1 MMSATATGGMDAAA
15 MDRSEAGALAAR
27 EPTTKEIRLV
37 VGASS
42 AGTIF
47 EWYDFFIYGTLA
59 YILKDA
65 FYDVD
70 DPTLGLLLVWS
81 TFAVGFAFRPIGA
94 ILFGFLGDRLGR
106 KYTFLVTVTLMGI
119 ATAGVGFIPTV
130 DTIGV
135 AAPIIVIGLRVIQGL
150 ALGGEYGGAAI
161 YVAEHAPPEKRGY
174 YTSFIQASVAGGFVL
189 SIIVVLAC
197 RFLIPEDDFQ
207 SWGWRVPFLL
217 SILLLVISLWMRLKL
232 SESPVFQAMK
242 AAGETSGNPFIESF
256 TYPGNKKRIFVALFG
271 VTGVLTTIWYT
282 AFFSGMSFLRGP
294 MHVDDLTVE
303 WILLI
308 SGAISMSFYVLV
320 GKWSDRV
327 GRRKPIIIGAL
338 ATLALLFP
346 AFWGLGSLANPALA
360 TAAERAP
367 IAISGPE
374 CVTDPFAELFD
385 REQTDCGKVL
395 ETLTASGVPYTLTP
409 ASELSLTAAGV
420 PIALQP
426 EWFASGTD
434 RAAGIQ
440 AALAPYGFDFQKQQ
454 PDFINLVGIV
464 AILLGLGLLSALTY
478 GSVAALLSEMFPPRI
493 RYSSM
498 SIPYHIGAGYLGG
511 FLPLIA
517 GVIVAST
524 GNIYSGLWYTWGVV
538 AFGVLVA
545 WWGLPSGPPTDFSDD
560 ASRSPVATDAG

>member
-1 MMSATATGGMDAAA
+1 MRDAAA
-15 MDRSEAGALAAR
+15 SKGR
-27 EPTTKEIRLV
+27 EPSENEIKLV
-37 VGASS
+37 IGASS

-70 DPTLGLLLVWS
+70 NETLGLLLVWS

-94 ILFGFLGDRLGR
+94 VLFGFLGDKLGR

-119 ATAGVGFIPTV
+119 ATAGVGLIPTV
-130 DTIGV
+130 ATIGI
-135 AAPIIVIGLRVIQGL
+135 AAPIIVILLRVIQGL

-161 YVAEHAPPEKRGY
+161 YVAEHAPPEKRGF

-189 SIIVVLAC
+189 SIAVVLAC
-197 RFLIPEDDFQ
+197 RFLIPEDDFVA
-207 SWGWRVPFLL
+207 WGWRVPFLL
-217 SILLLVISLWMRLKL
+217 SIILLGISLWMRLKL

-242 AAGETSGNPFIESF
+242 AEGQIAGNPFVESF

-271 VTGVLTTIWYT
+271 VTGILTTIWYT

-294 MHVDDLTVE
+294 MHVADLTVE
-303 WILLI
+303 LILFVSGLI
-308 SGAISMSFYVLV
+308 AMTFYVMI
-320 GKWSDRV
+320 GKWSDTI
-327 GRRKPIIIGAL
+327 GRKKPIMIGAVL
-338 ATLALLFP
+338 TLLLLFP
-346 AFWGLGSLANPALA
+346 AFWGLGSLANPGLERA
-360 TAAERAP
+360 AAETP
-367 IAISGPE
+367 ITVSGPQ
-374 CVTDPFAELFD
+374 CTTDPFADLFD

-395 ETLTASGVPYTLTP
+395 ETLTASGVPYTLEAGETLTLSAGGQAIAIDP
-409 ASELSLTAAGV
+409 AWFEDGTARREG
-420 PIALQP
+420 I
-426 EWFASGTD
+426 
-434 RAAGIQ
+434 RAALGE
-440 AALAPYGFDFQKQQ
+440 YGFDFSKQQ
-454 PDFINLVGIV
+454 PGMGNILGIV
-464 AILLGLGLLSALTY
+464 AILLGLGMLSALTY

-524 GNIYSGLWYTWGVV
+524 GNIYSGLWYTWIVV
-538 AFGVLVA
+538 AIGIVVL
-545 WWGLPSGPPTDFSDD
+545 WWGVPDGPPRDFED
-560 ASRSPVATDAG
+560 APAT

>member
-1 MMSATATGGMDAAA
+1 MAEATADSA
-15 MDRSEAGALAAR
+15 ALAAR
-27 EPTTKEIRLV
+27 EPSEKEIRLV
-37 VGASS
+37 IGASS
-42 AGTIF
+42 AGTVF

-70 DPTLGLLLVWS
+70 NDTLGLLLVWS

-94 ILFGFLGDRLGR
+94 ILFGFLGDQLGR

-130 DTIGV
+130 DTIGI
-135 AAPIIVIGLRVIQGL
+135 AAPIIVILLRVIQGL

-161 YVAEHAPPEKRGY
+161 YVAEHAPPEKRGF

-197 RFLIPEDDFQ
+197 RFLIPEDDFVA
-207 SWGWRVPFLL
+207 WGWRVPFLL
-217 SILLLVISLWMRLKL
+217 SILLLVISLWMRLML

-242 AAGETSGNPFIESF
+242 EAGETAKNPFVESF

-271 VTGVLTTIWYT
+271 VTGILTTIWYT

-294 MHVDDLTVE
+294 MHVEDLTVE
-303 WILLI
+303 LILLI
-308 SGAISMSFYVLV
+308 SGLIAMSFYLIV
-320 GKWSDRV
+320 GKWSDKV
-327 GRRKPIIIGAL
+327 GRKKPIIIGAV
-338 ATLALLFP
+338 ATLFLLFP
-346 AFWGLGSLANPALA
+346 AFWGMGSLANPGLA
-360 TAAERAP
+360 DAAAKTP
-367 IAISGPE
+367 ITVSGPQ
-374 CVTDPFAELFD
+374 CVTDPFADLFD

-395 ETLTASGVPYTLTP
+395 ETLTASGVSYTLVP
-409 ASELSLTAAGV
+409 GDALSLKAGDQDIVIDPLWFESGAARTQG
-420 PIALQP
+420 IREALSQ
-426 EWFASGTD
+426 
-434 RAAGIQ
+434 
-440 AALAPYGFDFQKQQ
+440 YGFDFSKQQ
-454 PDFINLVGIV
+454 PTAANIIGII
-464 AILLGLGLLSALTY
+464 AILLGLGMLSALTY
-478 GSVAALLSEMFPPRI
+478 GSVAALLSEMFPPKI

-524 GNIYSGLWYTWGVV
+524 GNIYSGLWYTWVVV
-538 AFGVLVA
+538 AFGIAVA
-545 WWGLPSGPPTDFSDD
+545 WWGLPDGPPKDFVDD
-560 ASRSPVATDAG
+560 HAT

>member
-1 MMSATATGGMDAAA
+1 MA
-15 MDRSEAGALAAR
+15 EAEALAAR
-27 EPTTKEIRLV
+27 EPSDKEIRLV
-37 VGASS
+37 IGASS

-70 DPTLGLLLVWS
+70 NDTLGLLLVWS

-130 DTIGV
+130 ASIGV
-135 AAPIIVIGLRVIQGL
+135 AAPIIVIFLRVLQGL

-197 RFLIPEDDFQ
+197 RFLIPADEFAA
-207 SWGWRVPFLL
+207 WGWRVPFLL
-217 SILLLVISLWMRLKL
+217 SLILLAISLWMRLKL
-232 SESPVFQAMK
+232 SESPVFVAMK
-242 AAGETSGNPFIESF
+242 AAGETSGNPFVESF
-256 TYPGNKKRIFVALFG
+256 TYPGNPKRIFVALFG
-271 VTGVLTTIWYT
+271 ITGILTTIWYT
-282 AFFSGMSFLRGP
+282 AFFSAMSFLRGP
-294 MHVDDLTVE
+294 MHVEDLAVE
-303 WILLI
+303 LILLV
-308 SGAISMSFYVLV
+308 SGLIAMTFYIII

-327 GRRKPIIIGAL
+327 GRKLPIIIGSAL
-338 ATLALLFP
+338 TLVLLFP
-346 AFWGLGSLANPALA
+346 AFWGMGALANPDL
-360 TAAERAP
+360 ERAAQAAP
-367 IAISGPE
+367 VAVSGPQ
-374 CVTDPFAELFD
+374 CVTDPFAELFN
-385 REQTDCGKVL
+385 REQSDCGKVL

-409 ASELSLTAAGV
+409 GENLALSAGGTA
-420 PIALQP
+420 IAIAP
-426 EWFASGTD
+426 EWLESGTA
-434 RAAGIQ
+434 RRAGIH
-440 AALAPYGFDFQKQQ
+440 ASLSEFGFDFSKQQ
-454 PDFINLVGIV
+454 PATANVLGIIG
-464 AILLGLGLLSALTY
+464 ILLGLGMLSALTY

-524 GNIYSGLWYTWGVV
+524 GNIYSGLWYTWAVV
-538 AFGVLVA
+538 AFGLLVA
-545 WWGLPSGPPTDFSDD
+545 WWGIPWGPPRDFADD
-560 ASRSPVATDAG
+560 